1 MLFTVSRNADMYI
14 GNKKIATL
22 TTTLTKYSFTLDFK
36 TLTMSAYDADGNLL
50 YTYGDILNM
59 VFRVDALDRCMGA
72 DMPVHIAR
80 KKIPYVD
87 ADGTS
92 HAPDSP
98 NGFKF
103 EQFLFDAFRYMS
115 SVFLFEVERQK
126 EFAPIKNLTG
136 ADSVESARQMLLN
149 NGVKL

>member
-1 MLFTVSRNADMYI
+1 MRYAKDEN
-14 GNKKIATL
+14 
-22 TTTLTKYSFTLDFK
+22 
-36 TLTMSAYDADGNLL
+36 GNLL

-59 VFRVDALDRCMGA
+59 VFRVDELDRCMGA

-80 KKIPYVD
+80 KKIPYTD
-87 ADGTS
+87 ANGTLCKPE
-92 HAPDSP
+92 AP
-98 NGFKF
+98 NGFKY
-103 EQFLFDAFRYMS
+103 EQFLFDAFRYMN

-136 ADSVESARQMLLN
+136 ADSVDSAREMLTQ